1 MLYMLRLTIKS
12 NLSRPL
18 STASELAP
26 DRIGTRTWDTMY
38 TAKIDHVRGKKTG
51 RLLQYDP
58 TMDTTSILATGFAFA
73 NGVAVDKDE
82 SFIMIAETFQF
93 QTLKYHLQGD
103 KQNTVEIMANHFTGY
118 PDGADCSYTT
128 GLCYTPLPSSILPL
142 MKLIAKLPNPINM
155 ALRNLLMIL
164 PRSMAPKVIPY
175 GGIVEM
181 DPGNNN
187 ANATS
192 PHQIRLLQDPHG
204 TDIGM
209 LTGVTLWDEKLY
221 LGSLHNE
228 FIGVYDL
235 S

>member
-1 MLYMLRLTIKS
+1 
-12 NLSRPL
+12 
-18 STASELAP
+18 
-26 DRIGTRTWDTMY
+26 MY

-58 TMDTTSILATGFAFA
+58 KMDTTSILATGFAFA

-103 KQNTVEIMANHFTGY
+103 KRNSLEIMANRFTGY
-118 PDGADCSYTT
+118 PDGADCSWKT
-128 GLCYTPLPSSILPL
+128 GLCYTPLPTSILPL
-142 MKLIAKLPNPINM
+142 MKLIAKLPNPFNM
-155 ALRNLLMIL
+155 AFRNLLMLL
-164 PRSMAPKVIPY
+164 PRTMAPKVVPY

-181 DPGNNN
+181 DPGK
-187 ANATS
+187 NATS
-192 PHQIRLLQDPHG
+192 PPHQIRLLQDPHG
-204 TDIGM
+204 KDIGM

-235 S
+235 A